1 MVASWHFLPT
11 ILFKFRGE
19 NRKSR
24 KYVLMWEVA
33 WCCLQPLYDI
43 PRTRLLTTS
52 WIWYRWQW
60 TQRFFFVLACNSC
73 TFHRHYF
80 HHLGSSKFE
89 FFIYTKKTYRHLPN
103 ILLFQWCFGWNVL
116 LLWKTSKKFFFYNKI
131 IMNMLGLIIGLFL
144 LYYYGIFFHLAVYLL
159 VWYGLL
165 GLVFFFLEYNFFHPN
180 NIYKLSLLAHNIH
193 IFHAKKQCF

>member
-1 MVASWHFLPT
+1 MC
-11 ILFKFRGE
+11 
-19 NRKSR
+19 
-24 KYVLMWEVA
+24 
-33 WCCLQPLYDI
+33 WCE
-43 PRTRLLTTS
+43 RLLDVVCS
-52 WIWYRWQW
+52 LYMIYPEPDFWLPLEFDIVGNEHKD
-60 TQRFFFVLACNSC
+60 FFFVLACNSC

-144 LYYYGIFFHLAVYLL
+144 LYYYGIFFSS
-159 VWYGLL
+159 GSISL
-165 GLVFFFLEYNFFHPN
+165 GVIWPSRFGFFLSWIQFF
-180 NIYKLSLLAHNIH
+180 SSQQH
-193 IFHAKKQCF
+193 I

>member
-1 MVASWHFLPT
+1 MC
-11 ILFKFRGE
+11 
-19 NRKSR
+19 
-24 KYVLMWEVA
+24 
-33 WCCLQPLYDI
+33 WCE
-43 PRTRLLTTS
+43 RLLDVVCS
-52 WIWYRWQW
+52 LYMIYPEPDFWLPLEFDIVGNEHKD
-60 TQRFFFVLACNSC
+60 FFFRFSLQQLLF
-73 TFHRHYF
+73 FHRHYF

-193 IFHAKKQCF
+193 IFHAKKQTVFLD

>member
-144 LYYYGIFFHLAVYLL
+144 LYYYGIFFSS
-159 VWYGLL
+159 GSISL
-165 GLVFFFLEYNFFHPN
+165 GVIWPSRFGFFLSWIQFF
-180 NIYKLSLLAHNIH
+180 SSQQH
-193 IFHAKKQCF
+193 I